1 MKGVWQEFCGKD
13 SLYSLEGLGGCWASR
28 CQGDLSGPSVLFRLS
43 WTLTYTYRE
52 KERDYRNLPASPQAV
67 SLMCQTP
74 IHSPIIWRRAT
85 SSTLRCKF
93 LHVLLCGT
101 LLTCQSCH
109 AFLKGCFKCCTLKAV
124 VRINGSAAVNL
135 ELIFHQWR
143 SSKMIKMGSPK
154 ATHPHPGAL
163 MIENYL
169 DLNRK

>member
-1 MKGVWQEFCGKD
+1 MAVEPADAKGTSPALLCSLDSPEHSHTHTERERERLQEFACLTSSCQLDVSNTD
-13 SLYSLEGLGGCWASR
+13 SL
-28 CQGDLSGPSVLFRLS
+28 PF
-43 WTLTYTYRE
+43 
-52 KERDYRNLPASPQAV
+52 
-67 SLMCQTP
+67 
-74 IHSPIIWRRAT
+74 IWRRAT